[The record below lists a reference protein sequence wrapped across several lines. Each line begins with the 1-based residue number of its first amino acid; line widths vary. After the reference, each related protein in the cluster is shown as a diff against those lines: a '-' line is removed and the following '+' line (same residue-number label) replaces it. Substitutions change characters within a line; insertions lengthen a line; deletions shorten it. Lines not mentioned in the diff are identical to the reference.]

1 MLVKTHIYISPF
13 RDFPSHMQ
21 CPSVVYGVGLSK
33 RMAIDAARVYAN
45 ARGTGCG
52 QYSGHCQ
59 VKKFIK

>member
-1 MLVKTHIYISPF
+1 
-13 RDFPSHMQ
+13 MQ

-59 VKKFIK
+59 VKKFIKWTADDPAFIYIYF